1 MFELV
6 NQARQPLSASI
17 PRVLAV
23 AGELEDLVGRQPD
36 EGPPPQP
43 DEGPPLIMEK
53 NKFLATRRLLLML
66 HAAPGV
72 WLKFAPSVDWP
83 TPSVQYSLVYHMH
96 K

>member
-1 MFELV
+1 MGHGLFELV

-36 EGPPPQP
+36 EGL
-43 DEGPPLIMEK
+43 PLIMKK